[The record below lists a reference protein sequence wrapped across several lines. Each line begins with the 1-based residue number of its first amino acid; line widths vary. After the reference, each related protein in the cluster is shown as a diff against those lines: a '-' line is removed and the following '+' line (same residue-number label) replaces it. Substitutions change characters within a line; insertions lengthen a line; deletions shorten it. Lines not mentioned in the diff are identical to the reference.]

1 MSETDYKEKKTK
13 NLKKYMELNN
23 KTQADIINDLG
34 LSSSTVSNWCTGQKL
49 PRMNKI
55 EMLANYFGINKSDL
69 IESKVTTETKTKDG
83 DIERIERAREKMDDD
98 DKEAM
103 MKVLEAAFAK
113 YFND

>member
-1 MSETDYKEKKTK
+1 MSETDYKKIFSK
-13 NLKKYMELNN
+13 NLKKYMQLNN
-23 KTQADIINDLG
+23 KTQSDLINDLD
-34 LSSSTVSNWCTGQKL
+34 LSSSTISNWCTGQKL

-69 IESKVTTETKTKDG
+69 LEEKDTDKTVDN
-83 DIERIERAREKMDDD
+83 DIIRIERAREKMDDE

-103 MKVLEAAFAK
+103 MKVLEAAFGK